1 MMWII
6 EEKKRKTVE
15 AGMKTVKKEQK
26 QKKNPIKI
34 VSNNIIRN

>member
-15 AGMKTVKKEQK
+15 AGMKALKKEQK
-26 QKKNPIKI
+26 QKK
-34 VSNNIIRN
+34 SNQNSK